1 MKKNAHKMKIDE
13 NACDEYFNLNTLEC
27 AATREDIPSRKI
39 PPPSPPCNVHP
50 NARMLD
56 PSKSCNE

>member
-1 MKKNAHKMKIDE
+1 MKIDE

-50 NARMLD
+50 NARTLD
-56 PSKSCNE
+56 PSQSCKE